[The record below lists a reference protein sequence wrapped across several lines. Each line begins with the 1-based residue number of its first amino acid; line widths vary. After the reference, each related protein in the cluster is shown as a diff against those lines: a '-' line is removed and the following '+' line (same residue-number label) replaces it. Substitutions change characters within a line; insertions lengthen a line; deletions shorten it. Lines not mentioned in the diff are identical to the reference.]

1 MLDKQLT
8 FDEKAQKLTTAAST
22 DSIDLAVAEV
32 TLGAGIKAV
41 VESIVTT
48 AMTDSGN
55 DSTMTVTLEEDDNS
69 SFSSPTTVATIGVFA
84 ATSAAGTKKS
94 IVIAPDTVSQ
104 RYLRAKYTVANGDLT
119 TGNFTTYIHINTDSY
134 HAYPSGFT
142 A

>member
-1 MLDKQLT
+1 MKDTKLT
-8 FDEKAQKLTTAAST
+8 FDDKEQRLTTAAS
-22 DSIDLAVAEV
+22 SNEVDLAVAEP
-32 TLGAGIKAV
+32 TLGAGIKVV
-41 VESIVTT
+41 VESICTT

-119 TGNFTTYIHINTDSY
+119 TGNFTTYINISSDSY

>member
-94 IVIAPDTVSQ
+94 IVIAPDTISQ
-104 RYLRAKYTVANGDLT
+104 
-119 TGNFTTYIHINTDSY
+119 
-134 HAYPSGFT
+134 
-142 A
+142 